1 MFGTLLHDKKVSI
14 DKEKCMK
21 CALCARVCPMQLSP
35 YTDYDDKCQLKSD
48 DCIRCVACIANCP
61 AKALSF
67 EENRSFTGEP
77 CPHKKKRPEYRAV
90 IEKVE
95 DLTPDIRQFT
105 FKCIKPEKVSFKP
118 GQFMIIKVLDG
129 PIVFRA
135 YSISSTPDECSLLRL
150 AIKKVSD
157 GLGSPLVFEFKEG
170 MEVLLEGPMGE
181 FTLHDDSKDIIMV
194 ANGIGITPFVS
205 MAKEA
210 LKRNK
215 GKVKLLFG
223 VRHEED
229 IMYDDYFKH
238 LSEEY
243 PDFEYVLSLTK
254 PSENW
259 KGQKGRVTAIID
271 KMALKGYD
279 AYLCGSKAMLKDTK
293 EALMKSGVTSE
304 RIFFES
310 FF

>member
-1 MFGTLLHDKKVSI
+1 MFSALLQDKKVSI
-14 DKEKCMK
+14 DIEKCMK

-48 DCIRCVACIANCP
+48 DCIRCGACVVNCP
-61 AKALSF
+61 AKALAF
-67 EENRSFTGEP
+67 EENRSFSGEP
-77 CPHKKKRPEYRAV
+77 CPHKKKRHEYKAV

-105 FKCIKPEKVSFKP
+105 FKCIKPDKVSFKP

-129 PIVFRA
+129 PVLFRA
-135 YSISSTPDECSLLRL
+135 YSISSTPDECNLLKL

-157 GLGSPLVFEFKEG
+157 GLGSPLVYEFKEG
-170 MEVLLEGPMGE
+170 MEVILEGPMGE
-181 FTLHDDSKDIIMV
+181 FILQDDSKDVIFV

-210 LKRNK
+210 LNRKN
-215 GKVKLLFG
+215 GKVKVLFG
-223 VRHEED
+223 VRNEKD
-229 IMYDDYFKH
+229 IMYDDYFKK
-238 LSEEY
+238 LAEEY
-243 PDFEYVLSLTK
+243 PDFEYILSLTK

-259 KGQKGRVTAIID
+259 TGQKGRVPGIIE
-271 KMALKGYD
+271 KMNLKGYD
-279 AYLCGSKAMLKDTK
+279 AYLCGSKPMLENTK
-293 EALMKSGVTSE
+293 ESLVKSGIKSE

>member
-14 DKEKCMK
+14 DTEKCMK

-35 YTDYDDKCQLKSD
+35 YTDYDDKCQLRSD
-48 DCIRCVACIANCP
+48 DCIRCGGCIANCP
-61 AKALSF
+61 AKALSC

-77 CPHKKKRPEYRAV
+77 CPHKKKRHEYRAV

-105 FKCIKPEKVSFKP
+105 FKCIEPDKVSFKP

-194 ANGIGITPFVS
+194 ANGIGITP
-205 MAKEA
+205 
-210 LKRNK
+210 
-215 GKVKLLFG
+215 LFLWQ
-223 VRHEED
+223 RR
-229 IMYDDYFKH
+229 
-238 LSEEY
+238 LSEEKKVMLNSY
-243 PDFEYVLSLTK
+243 
-254 PSENW
+254 SE
-259 KGQKGRVTAIID
+259 
-271 KMALKGYD
+271 
-279 AYLCGSKAMLKDTK
+279 
-293 EALMKSGVTSE
+293 
-304 RIFFES
+304 
-310 FF
+310 

>member
-1 MFGTLLHDKKVSI
+1 MFLLKDRKVSI
-14 DKEKCMK
+14 DTEKCMK

-48 DCIRCVACIANCP
+48 DCIRCGACIANCP

-77 CPHKKKRPEYRAV
+77 CPNKKKRQEYKAV
-90 IEKVE
+90 IEKIE

-105 FKCIKPEKVSFKP
+105 FKCIKPDKVSFKP

-129 PIVFRA
+129 PLVFRA

-157 GLGSPLVFEFKEG
+157 GLGSPLVYEFKEG
-170 MEVLLEGPMGE
+170 MDVILEGPMGE
-181 FTLHDDSKDIIMV
+181 FTLQDESKDVIFV

-205 MAKEA
+205 MVKES
-210 LKRNK
+210 LKRK
-215 GKVKLLFG
+215 KSKVKLLFG
-223 VRHEED
+223 VRHEQD

-243 PDFEYVLSLTK
+243 PYFEYILSLTK

-259 KGQKGRVTAIID
+259 TGQKGRVPGIIE
-271 KMALKGYD
+271 KMNLKGYD
-279 AYLCGSKAMLKDTK
+279 AYLCGSKPMLNDTK
-293 EALMKSGVTSE
+293 GALVKSGVKSE